1 MQLKRNNKMETF
13 SKKTFDNLYKKAVS
27 YKEKK
32 QLIKAIEVYS
42 KIIEKV
48 KDREN
53 CVDCAKLYED
63 VGDIYYDIKD
73 YTHAFEFMQKASTI
87 YSYNK
92 MYDLQLSQY
101 KKLGGLQ
108 QSIWQFKKSIDIFQ
122 QGLMLANRLKL
133 SDKII
138 EFELLI
144 GNALNWD
151 EQLEASEKY
160 LKSAIR
166 KEKKTN
172 NANNSMI
179 KLRAHVSYAILM
191 RKMKKYDLS
200 DKYFKLG
207 MQFSKENNNAYM
219 MDISKSYGVLQYEKG
234 NYEAAEKL
242 LLQAEEMATSE
253 GADTSRAVIFEYL
266 SELYDKQRNYEKAFY
281 YLRKF
286 YDRKLDLLEK
296 GYSDEN
302 NKLQIKLGLEDAR
315 RERAVAEETANAKS
329 LFIAGI
335 SHEIRTP
342 MNIILGTT
350 SFMLNDHPKPEHLRY
365 LQTLKKSGEN
375 LLGIINDILD
385 VSKMEAGKL
394 DVEMEPVWLP
404 EIIENVA
411 TMMQLA
417 ATEKGL
423 QLTYDIDSKI
433 DFKFLSDG
441 LRLNQII
448 TNLVSN
454 AIKFT
459 SVGSVH
465 IQAMYKK
472 KNELQIVVSDTGL
485 GIPKDKLNS
494 IFEQYEQVRTKTQ
507 KKYKGTGLGLS
518 ISKRLVELM
527 QGTISVK
534 SKVNIGTTFTV
545 TLPIEQVQA
554 QETVQPN
561 AVRYNADF
569 LNGKQI
575 LIVDDIDNNRFV
587 IKETLKFFHSDV
599 EILEVENGKQALDI
613 LTTTYPDLVIMDLD
627 MPEMNGFEALSEIR
641 KNKKTKNLKVVAS
654 TASVVANNEADFM
667 SFGFNAYLPK
677 PFNIE
682 DFHALLQKQLA
693 SN

>member
-1 MQLKRNNKMETF
+1 METF

-219 MDISKSYGVLQYEKG
+219 MDIFKSYGVLQYEKG

-350 SFMLNDHPKPEHLRY
+350 SLMLNDHPKPEHLRY

-423 QLTYDIDSKI
+423 QLTYEIDSKI

-441 LRLNQII
+441 LRLNQIV

-587 IKETLKFFHSDV
+587 IKETLKFFHPDV

>member
-350 SFMLNDHPKPEHLRY
+350 SLMLNDHPKPEHLRY

>member
-13 SKKTFDNLYKKAVS
+13 SKKTIDNLYKKAVS

-350 SFMLNDHPKPEHLRY
+350 SLMLNDHPKPEHLRY